1 MMAGNLTFE
10 IVARCPVTRARAGVL
25 HLPRADVESPV
36 FMPVGTQGT
45 IKGLLPEQVV
55 QLGYKMMLGNTY
67 HLGHRPGADVVEAA
81 GGLHKFMNW
90 PYALLTDSGGFQ
102 MVSLSKLMAVSEEGV
117 RFVSPH
123 TQEEMLLTPEQS
135 VHIQNSLGADV
146 IMQLDDVVHVLT
158 TGPRV
163 EEAMHRSIRWLDRC
177 IAANKKPSEQ
187 NLFPIVQGGLC
198 PRLRQFSAT
207 GSYSLFAVYFSPFQ
221 KRDVEEI
228 SKRNCPG
235 YAVGGLSGG
244 EEKSSFWKM
253 VKVSADNLPETKPRY
268 LMGVGF
274 AVDMLVSIALGIDMF
289 DCVYPTRTA
298 RFGRALLPGATL
310 DLKKTKYNTDF
321 TPVQED
327 CKCSTCAT
335 YTRAYLSSVA
345 VHETIGC
352 NLITVHNL
360 YHHRMLMSQIRQSIV
375 EQRFVEFAKDYLQL
389 CFPKGDVPLW
399 VREAM
404 HSVGIEL

>member
-1 MMAGNLTFE
+1 MMAGSLTFDV
-10 IVARCPVTRARAGVL
+10 VARCPVTRARAGVL

-45 IKGLLPEQVV
+45 LKGLLPEQVER
-55 QLGYKMMLGNTY
+55 LGYKMMLANTY

-81 GGLHKFMNW
+81 GGLHRFMNW
-90 PYALLTDSGGFQ
+90 PHALLTDSGGFQ
-102 MVSLSKLMAVSEEGV
+102 MVSLAKLMDVSEEGV

-123 TQEEMLLTPEQS
+123 TQEEMLLTPEKS

-163 EEAMHRSIRWLDRC
+163 EEATHRSIRWLDRC
-177 IAANKKPSEQ
+177 ISANKNPHGQ

-198 PRLRQFSAT
+198 PLLRIFSA
-207 GSYSLFAVYFSPFQ
+207 
-221 KRDVEEI
+221 KEI
-228 SKRNCPG
+228 SKRDCPG

-244 EEKSSFWKM
+244 EEKRKFWRM
-253 VKVSADNLPETKPRY
+253 VKVSADHLPETKPRY

-274 AVDMLVSIALGIDMF
+274 AVDMLVCVALGIDMF

-298 RFGRALLPGATL
+298 RFGRALLPGGML
-310 DLKKTKYNTDF
+310 DLKKTKYNADF
-321 TPVQED
+321 RPIQDD
-327 CKCSTCAT
+327 CTCSTCAT

-360 YHHRMLMSQIRQSIV
+360 NHHRTLMSRIRQSIV
-375 EQRFVEFAKDYLQL
+375 EGCFVDFARDYLKL
-389 CFPKGDVPLW
+389 CYPKGDTPLW
-399 VREAM
+399 VAEAM
-404 HSVGIEL
+404 HSVGVDL